1 MKIGLLGEGMEAKYA
16 EVGKWDKWARAVLGN
31 ENVRKTFNY
40 EFEARK
46 ALERVR
52 KIREANRLR
61 NTANST
67 KV

>member
-1 MKIGLLGEGMEAKYA
+1 MEAKYA
-16 EVGKWDKWARAVLGN
+16 EVGKWDRWARAVLGN

-40 EFEARK
+40 EVEARK

-52 KIREANRLR
+52 KIREAGRLS
-61 NTANST
+61 NTSNGT